1 MGSILITNEKDGKQ
15 YKLAFNRSA
24 IVRMEKAGFDIQNI
38 EKEPATTITLLVRGA
53 FYMHNPSLS
62 NDEIDAIADQIDK
75 GDELIKAL
83 IELYSVA
90 MMSLSGSDKKQSKN
104 FKWEKC

>member
-1 MGSILITNEKDGKQ
+1 MGSILIKNESDGKQ
-15 YKLAFNRSA
+15 YKLAYNRSA
-24 IVRMEKAGFDIQNI
+24 IVRMEKAGFDVQNI

-62 NDEIDAIADQIDK
+62 DEEIDAIADQIDA

-83 IELYSVA
+83 VELYSVA
-90 MMSLSGSDKKQSKN
+90 MMSLSGGDKKQSKN